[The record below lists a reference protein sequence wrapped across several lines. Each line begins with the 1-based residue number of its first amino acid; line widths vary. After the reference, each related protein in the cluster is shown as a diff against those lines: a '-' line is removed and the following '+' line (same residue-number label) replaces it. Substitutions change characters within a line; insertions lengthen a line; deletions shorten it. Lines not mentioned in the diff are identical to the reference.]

1 MPSQPAV
8 LAEAAAALRDAA
20 RTGHHIPPLRASYP
34 GLDAADAYAIQR
46 INTERKLAEGR
57 RVVGCKIGLTARAVQ
72 AQLGVD
78 RPDFG
83 VLFDDMNFGDAEPI
97 SMRLLHQPKVEAEIA
112 FVLGRDLDM
121 GSPGHADVIGAVD
134 HLLPAIEIVGSRIA
148 NWDIRFVDTVAD
160 NASSGAFVL
169 GGNPRRLRDVDLRL
183 CGMVMS
189 RWAAPEANTAAEGEG
204 TPVTRR
210 GEPVSVGAGAA
221 CLGHP
226 INAVVWLARTM
237 AALGQPLR
245 AGDLVLSGALGPM
258 VPVAAGDVFETRING
273 LGSVKAVFEAAPA
286 PKEKT

>member
-20 RTGHHIPPLRASYP
+20 KSGNCIPPLRVSYP

-46 INTERKLAEGR
+46 MNSERRLAEGR
-57 RVVGCKIGLTARAVQ
+57 RMVGCKIGLTARAVQ
-72 AQLGVD
+72 VQLGVD

-83 VLFDDMNFGDAEPI
+83 VLFDDMSFGDAEPI
-97 SMRLLHQPKVEAEIA
+97 PMQQLHQPKVEAEIA

-121 GSPGHADVIGAVD
+121 GNPGHAEVIRAVD
-134 HLLPAIEIVGSRIA
+134 HVLPAIEIVGSRIA
-148 NWDIRFVDTVAD
+148 GWDIRFVDTVAD

-169 GGNPRRLRDVDLRL
+169 GGSPRLLREIDLRL
-183 CGMVMS
+183 CGMVM
-189 RWAAPEANTAAEGEG
+189 N
-204 TPVTRR
+204 RR

-221 CLGHP
+221 CLGNP
-226 INAVVWLARTM
+226 VNAVVWLARTM

-258 VPVAAGDVFETRING
+258 VPVAPGDVFESCING
-273 LGSVKAVFEAAPA
+273 LGSVRAVFETAPA
-286 PKEKT
+286 TKEPQ